1 MNLVFDE
8 LLGSAVQEQMTRTL
22 RVLQIRFVHMGVECL
37 SVRAE
42 AHAVLLI
49 QVSNCQRISVSSLY
63 F

>member
-1 MNLVFDE
+1 MSRV
-8 LLGSAVQEQMTRTL
+8 L
-22 RVLQIRFVHMGVECL
+22 RVLQVSFVQVGEECL

-49 QVSNCQRISVSSLY
+49 QVSNCQRRSVSSLY